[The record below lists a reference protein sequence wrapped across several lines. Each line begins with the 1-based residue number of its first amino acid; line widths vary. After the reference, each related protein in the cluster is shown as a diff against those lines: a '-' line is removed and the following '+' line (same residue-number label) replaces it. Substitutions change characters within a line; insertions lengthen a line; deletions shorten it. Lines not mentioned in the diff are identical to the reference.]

1 MVQLVVE
8 GKEVKR
14 DRGLEQ
20 DVDYRYA
27 RKSTLTGRIDLNDLL
42 ERAQAEKKRDGRINF
57 LILSSVVVVSFIV
70 VLILSF

>member
-1 MVQLVVE
+1 MR
-8 GKEVKR
+8 KDREV
-14 DRGLEQ
+14 DQ
-20 DVDYRYA
+20 DIGYKYVG
-27 RKSTLTGRIDLNDLL
+27 KSTSSGRVDLNDLL